1 MPGRTLLS
9 KSWST
14 AELVQVIYARLV
26 SHFVVLAMGSRLEP
40 IGAQRAFYDVIYW
53 FPGCYCEYMAR
64 QDLRWF

>member
-26 SHFVVLAMGSRLEP
+26 SHFVVLAMGSQLEP
-40 IGAQRAFYDVIYW
+40 IGAQKGLFMMLYIGFQA
-53 FPGCYCEYMAR
+53 CYCEYMAR
-64 QDLRWF
+64 QDLR